1 MWSLGF
7 LLMQEPF
14 LISDTVDA
22 RAHTHTHTK
31 EYLHPSHRRRRLSS
45 NDVIGLLNTA

>member
-22 RAHTHTHTK
+22 RAHTHTQKSIST
-31 EYLHPSHRRRRLSS
+31 PAIAVVVCRPMM
-45 NDVIGLLNTA
+45 